1 MLSARHARHPGA
13 GLARGMSE
21 RLVVD
26 PIKCTAHGMCAELFP
41 EWITL
46 DDWGYPVLRSDDVPP
61 HMRDHAE
68 AAVRSCP
75 AIALRLAK
83 R

>member
-1 MLSARHARHPGA
+1 VNK
-13 GLARGMSE
+13 

-46 DDWGYPVLRSDDVPP
+46 DDWGYPIVRPELVPP
-61 HMRDHAE
+61 HLRE
-68 AAVRSCP
+68 QAVRACP
-75 AIALRLAK
+75 AMALSLA
-83 R
+83 RAPEG